1 MMILKLTLVFV
12 LPELLNLVPLLELT
26 LVMLVVI
33 NQLVSL
39 VVSNVLLVKT
49 ETLMTV
55 QLVLVTESTLQLV
68 VAHLELMKTIPP
80 LVHLVDLNVL
90 PVPMLIILNVVILV
104 LKEES

>member
-1 MMILKLTLVFV
+1 MILLKLTLVFV
-12 LPELLNLVPLLELT
+12 LPVLLNLVPLLELT

-39 VVSNVLLVKT
+39 VVTNVKLVKT

-90 PVPMLIILNVVILV
+90 PVPMLVILNVVILV

>member
-1 MMILKLTLVFV
+1 
-12 LPELLNLVPLLELT
+12 VPPLELT
-26 LVMLVVI
+26 LVILVVI

-68 VAHLELMKTIPP
+68 VAHLDIMKTIPP